1 MNFKILC
8 PNLSSSVE
16 NKGNLHKIKLI
27 TFQVQYIYIMNEI
40 FNFLEFYMSIYQGE
54 RIGKN
59 EFSIGR
65 NEILSPLG
73 ILCIR
78 QNICP

>member
-1 MNFKILC
+1 
-8 PNLSSSVE
+8 
-16 NKGNLHKIKLI
+16 
-27 TFQVQYIYIMNEI
+27 MNEI
-40 FNFLEFYMSIYQGE
+40 FNFLEFYTSIYQGE

-78 QNICP
+78 KNICP

>member
-1 MNFKILC
+1 
-8 PNLSSSVE
+8 
-16 NKGNLHKIKLI
+16 
-27 TFQVQYIYIMNEI
+27 MNEI
-40 FNFLEFYMSIYQGE
+40 FENLEFHMSIYQGD

-65 NEILSPLG
+65 NEVLIPLG
-73 ILCIR
+73 ILCVQ

>member
-1 MNFKILC
+1 
-8 PNLSSSVE
+8 
-16 NKGNLHKIKLI
+16 
-27 TFQVQYIYIMNEI
+27 MNEI

-54 RIGKN
+54 RIAKS